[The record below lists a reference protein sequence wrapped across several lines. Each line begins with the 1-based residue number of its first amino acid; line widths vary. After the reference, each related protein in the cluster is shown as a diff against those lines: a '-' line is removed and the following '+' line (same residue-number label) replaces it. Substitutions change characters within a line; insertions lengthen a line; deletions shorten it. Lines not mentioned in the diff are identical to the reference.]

1 LKRILWVRFFFETKL
16 SFESLLDMI
25 VLEETDI
32 LQTFACTPRQSVF
45 DTIRVFSEAENT
57 SVDITEFTSVGVG
70 YYYDVTAIFDLRE
83 NFTYTIKLLS
93 EGNVVFFDKMFC
105 TNQTV
110 SDFSVNDN
118 EYIQRES
125 ANNFIVI

>member
-1 LKRILWVRFFFETKL
+1 
-16 SFESLLDMI
+16 MI
-25 VLEETDI
+25 VLEES
-32 LQTFACTPRQSVF
+32 LFNQTFSCTPRQSVF

-83 NFTYTIKLLS
+83 NFTYTIKLLN
-93 EGNVVFFDKMFC
+93 EGEVVFYDKMFC
-105 TNQTV
+105 TNQNI
-110 SDFSVNDN
+110 SDFSVNNN

>member
-1 LKRILWVRFFFETKL
+1 
-16 SFESLLDMI
+16 MI
-25 VLEETDI
+25 VLEES
-32 LQTFACTPRQSVF
+32 LLNQRFSCTPRQSVF

-83 NFTYTIKLLS
+83 NFTYTIKLLN
-93 EGNVVFFDKMFC
+93 EGEVVFYDKMFC
-105 TNQTV
+105 TNQNI

-118 EYIQRES
+118 TYIQRES

>member
-1 LKRILWVRFFFETKL
+1 
-16 SFESLLDMI
+16 MI
-25 VLEETDI
+25 VLQES
-32 LQTFACTPRQSVF
+32 LFNQTFSCTPRQSVF

-70 YYYDVTAIFDLRE
+70 YYYDVTAVFNLRE

>member
-1 LKRILWVRFFFETKL
+1 
-16 SFESLLDMI
+16 MI
-25 VLEETDI
+25 VLEES
-32 LQTFACTPRQSVF
+32 LLNQRFSCTPRQSVF

-83 NFTYTIKLLS
+83 NFTYTIKLLN
-93 EGNVVFFDKMFC
+93 EGEVVFYDKMFC
-105 TNQTV
+105 TNQNI
-110 SDFSVNDN
+110 SDFSVNNN

>member
-1 LKRILWVRFFFETKL
+1 
-16 SFESLLDMI
+16 MI
-25 VLEETDI
+25 VLQETDI
-32 LQTFACTPRQSVF
+32 IQTFACAPRQVGF
-45 DTIRVFSEAENT
+45 DVIRVFSEAENT
-57 SVDITEFTSVGVG
+57 FSDITEFTTTSGG
-70 YYYDVTAIFDLRE
+70 YYINVSAIFDLRE

-93 EGNVVFFDKMFC
+93 EGSVIFYDKMFC

-110 SDFSVNDN
+110 SDFSVNNN

>member
-1 LKRILWVRFFFETKL
+1 
-16 SFESLLDMI
+16 MI
-25 VLEETDI
+25 VLEES
-32 LQTFACTPRQSVF
+32 LFNQRFSCTPRQSSF

-57 SVDITEFTSVGVG
+57 SVDITGFTSVGVG

-83 NFTYTIKLLS
+83 NFTYTIKLLN
-93 EGNVVFFDKMFC
+93 EGEVVFYDKMFC
-105 TNQTV
+105 TNQNI
-110 SDFSVNDN
+110 SDFSVNNN

>member
-1 LKRILWVRFFFETKL
+1 
-16 SFESLLDMI
+16 MI
-25 VLEETDI
+25 VLEES
-32 LQTFACTPRQSVF
+32 LFNQKFSCTPRQSIF

-83 NFTYTIKLLS
+83 NFTYTIKLLN
-93 EGNVVFFDKMFC
+93 EGEVVFYDKMFC
-105 TNQTV
+105 TNQNI
-110 SDFSVNDN
+110 SDFSVNNN

>member
-1 LKRILWVRFFFETKL
+1 
-16 SFESLLDMI
+16 MI
-25 VLEETDI
+25 VLQES
-32 LQTFACTPRQSVF
+32 LFNQTFACTPRQSVF

-57 SVDITEFTSVGVG
+57 FVDITEFTSVGVG

-83 NFTYTIKLLS
+83 NFTYTIKLLN
-93 EGNVVFFDKMFC
+93 EGEVVFYDKMFC

-110 SDFSVNDN
+110 SDFSVNNN

-125 ANNFIVI
+125 SNNFIVI

>member
-1 LKRILWVRFFFETKL
+1 
-16 SFESLLDMI
+16 MI
-25 VLEETDI
+25 VLEES
-32 LQTFACTPRQSVF
+32 LFNQRFSCTPRQSVF

-57 SVDITEFTSVGVG
+57 SVDITDFTTEGVG

-83 NFTYTIKLLS
+83 NFTYTIKLLN
-93 EGNVVFFDKMFC
+93 EGEVVFYDKMFC
-105 TNQTV
+105 TNQNI
-110 SDFSVNDN
+110 SDFSVNNN